1 MAIAE
6 QGRAVV
12 PKVSVLLVDDD
23 DDVRYFARAALDID
37 GRFDVVGEGSDGRE
51 AVLLVEHLHPDVVVL
66 DLEMPWLSGAEAIPE
81 IRRVSPATLVV
92 VWTVDPCGLRAA
104 DALALGATVV
114 LDKAACNAAAL
125 GHSLIALVRESSG
138 RPAD

>member
-1 MAIAE
+1 
-6 QGRAVV
+6 
-12 PKVSVLLVDDD
+12 
-23 DDVRYFARAALDID
+23 
-37 GRFDVVGEGSDGRE
+37 
-51 AVLLVEHLHPDVVVL
+51 VVL

-104 DALALGATVV
+104 DALALGATGV